1 LKDLKSNVQFEKAK
15 VKTSLLMTFT
25 SMLKINL
32 LSVGAAALLGV
43 SLCLTACSQDYVYE
57 QQHDI
62 PAGQWAWRDTV
73 DFAFEIRDTTSLYNL
88 YFQLGAVD
96 SFPNE
101 NVYLRLHT
109 RFPDGRRT
117 AMLRSFDLSDATGK
131 PLGDCSGHVCQQ
143 KVMLQ
148 ERAFFNLP
156 GQYVITVEQFSRQEL
171 LHGIQSVG
179 LAVEATKEKRK

>member
-1 LKDLKSNVQFEKAK
+1 MPLR
-15 VKTSLLMTFT
+15 KTFP

-32 LSVGAAALLGV
+32 LSTCAAILLGA
-43 SLCLTACSQDYVYE
+43 SLCLSACGPDYVYE
-57 QQHDI
+57 QQHDF
-62 PAGQWAWRDTV
+62 PEGQWAWRDTV
-73 DFAFEIRDTTSLYNL
+73 DFGFEIRDTIGLYNL
-88 YFQLGAVD
+88 YLQLGAVD

-117 AMLRSFDLSDATGK
+117 TTLRSFELSDATGK

-143 KVMLQ
+143 KVVLQ

-171 LHGIQSVG
+171 LRGIQSVG
-179 LAVEATKEKRK
+179 LAVKATSEKKN